1 MKLNI
6 GFLEIMFAGGVYL
19 YSQAFALSLTLM
31 IVASILKFMHYVM
44 EYDRQKQSKEKSE
57 KAIDDL
63 TNSIKSLFDFNK
75 VNNVSKYEK
84 KTFH

>member
-1 MKLNI
+1 VKLNI

-19 YSQAFALSLTLM
+19 YSQAFALSLTL
-31 IVASILKFMHYVM
+31 IITACILKFMYYVM
-44 EYDRQKQSKEKSE
+44 EYDREKQSRQKTER
-57 KAIDDL
+57 AVDDL

>member
-19 YSQAFALSLTLM
+19 YSQAFALSLTL
-31 IVASILKFMHYVM
+31 IITACILKFMYYVM
-44 EYDRQKQSKEKSE
+44 EYDREKQSRQKTER
-57 KAIDDL
+57 AVDDL